1 MNKLCLISIS
11 IFSLILSG
19 CKPKNTDWNALYE
32 AGKEEQKLY
41 QTTLSE
47 ENYENALKIYKQVI
61 DGSPELRNSALMQS
75 SMMLR
80 EARQY
85 DKSIKAAKQ
94 ISDTAKALQRYCYK
108 SSVLVNVIHAEQA
121 LFKSDLD
128 EWRAY
133 SKKIIKE
140 MRAFLY
146 ERRDSIYNALSTSLG
161 YEVQDQV
168 VTFSDFEI
176 HDSAVKVYNT
186 DLQTLAY
193 YFITLGLYDREEA
206 RKELHHWKDGIS
218 ESNKNIEAYFNHI
231 SSLMSRI
238 TLESMN
244 QEQLWL

>member
-1 MNKLCLISIS
+1 MNKLCL
-11 IFSLILSG
+11 SLLVLSMIISG
-19 CKPKNTDWNALYE
+19 CKPKYTDWNTLYE

-47 ENYENALKIYKQVI
+47 EDFENALKIYKQVI

-94 ISDTAKALQRYCYK
+94 ISDTAKVLQRYCNK
-108 SSVLVNVIHAEQA
+108 SSVLVNVIRAEQA
-121 LFKSDLD
+121 LFKNDFD
-128 EWRAY
+128 EWRGY
-133 SKKIIKE
+133 SKKTIKE
-140 MRAFLY
+140 MQAFLY
-146 ERRDSIYNALSTSLG
+146 ERRDSIYRALIISSG
-161 YEVQDQV
+161 YEVQDHV
-168 VTFSDFEI
+168 VTFSDFEL
-176 HDSAVKVYNT
+176 HDTEVRVYGV
-186 DLQTLAY
+186 DLQALAY
-193 YFITLGLYDREEA
+193 YFIILGLYDREGA